1 MSAAAGSPS
10 AASGPVRLVVLISG
24 SGSNLQAV
32 IDASA
37 RSRYA
42 DDSLPARVVAVF
54 SNQPGAY
61 GLVRAD
67 DAGVMAIPI
76 PKKKDE
82 DRREYDARL
91 AEQVAKYR
99 PDWVLLAGW
108 MRILSSAFLDRFPG
122 RVINLHPALPGTF
135 PGTHAIQRAF
145 EAFQKGEVDHTGV
158 MVHLVP
164 DEGVDCGP
172 VLGQEV
178 VPILPDDTLETLEA
192 RIHEVEHK
200 LLVDTLRKVF
210 GEKESRE

>member
-1 MSAAAGSPS
+1 
-10 AASGPVRLVVLISG
+10 VRLVVLISG

-37 RSRYA
+37 RSQYA

-54 SNQPGAY
+54 SDKADAY

-67 DAGVMAIPI
+67 QAGIMAICL
-76 PKKKDE
+76 PKKKE
-82 DRREYDARL
+82 QDRREYDTLL
-91 AEQVAKYR
+91 AEQVARYR
-99 PDWVLLAGW
+99 PDWILLAGW
-108 MRILSSAFLDRFPG
+108 MRILSSNFLERFPG

-145 EAFQKGEVDHTGV
+145 EAFQKGEIDRTGV

-172 VLGQEV
+172 ALGQEEV
-178 VPILPDDTLETLEA
+178 LIRPEDTLETLEA
-192 RIHEVEHK
+192 RVHAVEHR
-200 LLVDTLRKVF
+200 LLVSTLREVF
-210 GEKESRE
+210 GGGMRDERAVKGEE